1 MKRVAIAQETIQ
13 ILERGHYFYEDRQ
26 IEMAREL
33 RECLENTKFY
43 HPDFL
48 VQIEREVLARSP
60 RFSQTLFELKNETTL
75 LGAERL
81 ARSQHFEK
89 IGVLNFASARNPG
102 GGFLNGAQA
111 QEESLARSSGL
122 YQSLLKAQEYYDF
135 HRSYRSLLY
144 SNRMVYSPGCPVF
157 RKDDGT
163 LLAQPYRVDF
173 ITSPAPNA
181 GAIARQQP
189 ESVPQIIPVLRDRAS
204 KLLSLAAYHHC
215 DALVLGAWGCGVF
228 RNDPAIVAKIFA
240 DFLLSNAPFWGRFKT
255 VLFSVLDSS
264 KDRKTYREFEK
275 AFSKNLQ

>member
-1 MKRVAIAQETIQ
+1 MKRVAIAQETVK
-13 ILERGHYFYEDRQ
+13 ILETGHYFYEARPVE
-26 IEMAREL
+26 IAREL
-33 RECLENTKFY
+33 SECLEGTKYY
-43 HPDFL
+43 HPYFL
-48 VQIEREVLARSP
+48 AQIEREILARSP
-60 RFSQTLFELKNETTL
+60 SFSQTLFELKNETTL
-75 LGAERL
+75 MGAERL
-81 ARSQHFEK
+81 ARSQNFEK
-89 IGVLNFASARNPG
+89 IGILNFASARNPG

-122 YQSLLKAQEYYDF
+122 YKSLLKAQDYYDF

-189 ESVPQIIPVLRDRAS
+189 EAVAQIIPVLRDRAS
-204 KLLSLAAYHHC
+204 KVLSLAAYHHC

-228 RNDPAIVAKIFA
+228 RNDPAIVAQIFA
-240 DFLLSNAPFWGRFKT
+240 DFLLSSTRFWGRFKT

-264 KDRKTYREFEK
+264 KNRKIYREFEK